1 MPCPSECGVCN
12 GPEPGK
18 CFMFKPIA
26 MEWFDM
32 KDKANWVATG
42 GKLEKSTCGGIP
54 FYGGPSKIGQGSNL
68 AKIY

>member
-1 MPCPSECGVCN
+1 
-12 GPEPGK
+12 
-18 CFMFKPIA
+18 MFKPIA
-26 MEWFDM
+26 MEFFDM

-54 FYGGPSKIGQGSNL
+54 FFGGPSKIGQGSNL